1 MLAISVGA
9 NTIMQVVENV
19 LKITYY
25 LLMEYPGWLYI
36 LIVIPMGFVLM
47 AFGLV
52 KWGKVKV
59 WKAILLTVFDFV
71 GSMIIGIISYRSDR
85 VEPHQD
91 PEAANFTL
99 SINHPKSSSRSPEKA
114 CELPWPH
121 KT

>member
-71 GSMIIGIISYRSDR
+71 GSMIIGIILTDLIGLTTPGS
-85 VEPHQD
+85 
-91 PEAANFTL
+91 
-99 SINHPKSSSRSPEKA
+99 
-114 CELPWPH
+114 
-121 KT
+121 